1 MVLQPCMCF
10 NLSRLEGVAM
20 AYKRHK
26 SETQLPETREKINQA
41 WELHIK
47 GFNQLEIAIE
57 IGVAQQTVSKYI
69 RQTERIYIAHF
80 ANKIDRVK
88 KEHIARLM
96 CLYRDCIDSWIKSK
110 AVGPY
115 GEHLNNQ
122 FGDIKYLNTAIEC
135 LAQIRQI
142 MGANAPVKFHFKG
155 INVKELS
162 AEQLQAITEI
172 TDPSEISSLN
182 IEGFEGL

>member
-1 MVLQPCMCF
+1 
-10 NLSRLEGVAM
+10 M
-20 AYKRHK
+20 AYARHK
-26 SETQLPETREKINQA
+26 GETQLPETREKIEQA
-41 WELHIK
+41 WQLHIK
-47 GFNQLEIAIE
+47 GYNQLEIALE

-69 RQTERIYIAHF
+69 RQTEKIYISHF

-115 GEHLNNQ
+115 GQYLNNQ
-122 FGDIKYLNTAIEC
+122 FGDITYLKTAMEC

-142 MGANAPVKFHFKG
+142 MGANTPTKFHYKG

-162 AEQLQAITEI
+162 AEQLQRITEI
-172 TDPSEISSLN
+172 EDPSEIANLD
-182 IEGFEGL
+182 IEGLEGL